1 MTAILDLPLPVWCY
15 GIILGNNV
23 KGDPENIGLAVET
36 AFLCG
41 LQAEI

>member
-1 MTAILDLPLPVWCY
+1 VFLFVIGAI
-15 GIILGNNV
+15 NV
-23 KGDPENIGLAVET
+23 LMMMMNDENIGLAVET